1 MFFGQAMRVRAG
13 TGGAEDRWSGPGLK
27 VAGAGLNHRTRL
39 ETIRR
44 QFRERNLVE
53 VVEGGKAM
61 FARWPDVDMRAANVA
76 VLEQRKPVEYRG
88 LGSIPRSLK
97 TPIS

>member
-1 MFFGQAMRVRAG
+1 ML
-13 TGGAEDRWSGPGLK
+13 EPGLK
-27 VAGAGLNHRTRL
+27 VASAGLNHRTRV

-61 FARWPDVDMRAANVA
+61 FARRPDIDMRAANVA
-76 VLEQRKPVEYRG
+76 VLEEENTRNVAS
-88 LGSIPRSLK
+88 SISRRVREMV
-97 TPIS
+97 T